1 MSGIVA
7 SLETHHA
14 LRVIGQ
20 PIDDLTLTFVAPLG
34 SDNDD
39 VASLIQSIAGHNNS
53 WFG

>member
-1 MSGIVA
+1 LS
-7 SLETHHA
+7 
-14 LRVIGQ
+14 
-20 PIDDLTLTFVAPLG
+20 